1 MGIAVPSQLW
11 KASQQQNM
19 ALIGYS
25 GLGLAGYGLAGLG
38 GWAAPLA
45 IHRDGPFLCG
55 NGEHLINGLCK
66 KKRSAE
72 AEPEA
77 WYGWRGYSGAPIA
90 GGALV
95 IGQNSVTP
103 DYTPEQKGAAWGLN
117 WGLVK
122 RDADSEAD
130 AYYGYG
136 GAYTGYG
143 YGGLGYGY
151 GGLGYGMAVMARDL
165 PTLRRTLT
173 MATVAP
179 TPDTATAVWAMAM
192 AVSATDM
199 AAMARDLLTLRL
211 ILTTAMVAFTPDMA
225 TAVWA
230 TAMVV
235 SATDTASVPRTPMPT
250 TAMAVTVDTDLDTPL
265 AMVMVD
271 TATLDK
277 SAKGWCRELQPMKR
291 CSISKL
297 GIRNK
302 PCFLEIGYFLMCIFM
317 DKKTK
322 YDKK

>member
-11 KASQQQNM
+11 KASQQLNM

-136 GAYTGYG
+136 GYGGYGLGGYGGYG

-151 GGLGYGMAVMARDL
+151 GGYGKRSADSEADAYYSYGGAYTGYGYGGL
-165 PTLRRTLT
+165 
-173 MATVAP
+173 
-179 TPDTATAVWAMAM
+179 
-192 AVSATDM
+192 
-199 AAMARDLLTLRL
+199 
-211 ILTTAMVAFTPDMA
+211 
-225 TAVWA
+225 
-230 TAMVV
+230 
-235 SATDTASVPRTPMPT
+235 
-250 TAMAVTVDTDLDTPL
+250 
-265 AMVMVD
+265 
-271 TATLDK
+271 
-277 SAKGWCRELQPMKR
+277 
-291 CSISKL
+291 
-297 GIRNK
+297 
-302 PCFLEIGYFLMCIFM
+302 
-317 DKKTK
+317 
-322 YDKK
+322 

>member
-122 RDADSEAD
+122 RGADSEAD
-130 AYYGYG
+130 AYYGYGGYGLGYGLGYGYGGLGYGYGGYCKRSADSEADAYYGYGGYGLGYGLCYGGYGYGGLGYGYGKRSADAKPYYGYG

-143 YGGLGYGY
+143 YGGYGLGLGYGY
-151 GGLGYGMAVMARDL
+151 GYG
-165 PTLRRTLT
+165 
-173 MATVAP
+173 
-179 TPDTATAVWAMAM
+179 
-192 AVSATDM
+192 
-199 AAMARDLLTLRL
+199 
-211 ILTTAMVAFTPDMA
+211 
-225 TAVWA
+225 
-230 TAMVV
+230 
-235 SATDTASVPRTPMPT
+235 
-250 TAMAVTVDTDLDTPL
+250 
-265 AMVMVD
+265 
-271 TATLDK
+271 K
-277 SAKGWCRELQPMKR
+277 
-291 CSISKL
+291 
-297 GIRNK
+297 
-302 PCFLEIGYFLMCIFM
+302 
-317 DKKTK
+317 
-322 YDKK
+322 